1 MKGACCLQS
10 RVVHHLSD
18 IKQAVNTFNTCGIK
32 PTDFPSEL
40 KKNLLAYNFIDIEI
54 IYAFN
59 LARKSKTTIYKSD
72 ESSSSFRKIEPI
84 PVNQF
89 RHWLKIIDTLHDA
102 NIAAFPSIEKHFIDD
117 FEDLLS
123 LTKGFLEP
131 AEWDTI
137 RDYDI
142 EMGLEF
148 AARPRLTFRDF
159 EHCEVQTVLRIESFI
174 CLTSAL
180 LKFLFNN
187 QECKV

>member
-1 MKGACCLQS
+1 MHSIFLENQKLLFTNQMKVQ
-10 RVVHHLSD
+10 VVLGKFKQFRSTISD
-18 IKQAVNTFNTCGIK
+18 IGLKSLTLYKMHTLQHSQA
-32 PTDFPSEL
+32 
-40 KKNLLAYNFIDIEI
+40 
-54 IYAFN
+54 
-59 LARKSKTTIYKSD
+59 
-72 ESSSSFRKIEPI
+72 
-84 PVNQF
+84 
-89 RHWLKIIDTLHDA
+89 LKISSLMT
-102 NIAAFPSIEKHFIDD
+102 

-123 LTKGFLEP
+123 LTKGFSEP

-159 EHCEVQTVLRIESFI
+159 EHFEVQTVLRIESFI